1 MNSYELLYIIN
12 NTLADEAKDALIEKL
27 NAVVTANGG
36 TVDSVEKWGTRR
48 LAYPINYQNEG
59 FYVLVNFTAPATL
72 PGEMERVMRIN
83 KDAVIRFLIVK
94 R

>member
-12 NTLADEAKDALIEKL
+12 NDLADEAKDALIEKL

-48 LAYPINYQNEG
+48 LAYSINYKNEG
-59 FYVLVNFTAPATL
+59 YYVLVNFTAPATL

-83 KDAVIRFLIVK
+83 KDAIIRFLIVK

>member
-12 NTLADEAKDALIEKL
+12 NELADEAKDALVEKL

-36 TVDSVEKWGTRR
+36 TVDNVEKWGTRR
-48 LAYPINYQNEG
+48 LAYPINYKNEG
-59 FYVLVNFTAPATL
+59 YYVLVNFTAPATL
-72 PGEMERVMRIN
+72 SEEMERVMRIN
-83 KDAVIRFLIVK
+83 KDAIMRFLIVK